1 MKLNPRKV
9 IAFAAIV
16 IVTAVSLT
24 ACLSGNN
31 ESSIAVS
38 TEQLS
43 VPTTQIVDKQAVI
56 KALKERLQIVGL
68 EGKVEKEFR
77 YTDAKWFGDKTF
89 AMTLNG
95 TFKTGFNIAD
105 ITVDNVVITEDN
117 EVIINTPDITLI
129 ALEIPYDKIVIDK
142 DVGALRKDFTEVDR
156 QLLYAKASAS
166 IRKQIEA
173 DVEVRKESEEA
184 SQHAIEAILTLIPQV
199 TKVTFN

>member
-16 IVTAVSLT
+16 IITAVSLT

-31 ESSIAVS
+31 ESSIAEVS
-38 TEQLS
+38 EQLS

-166 IRKQIEA
+166 IRKQIES

>member
-24 ACLSGNN
+24 SCLSGNN
-31 ESSIAVS
+31 ESSIAEVS
-38 TEQLS
+38 EQLS

-173 DVEVRKESEEA
+173 DVEVREESEEA

>member
-16 IVTAVSLT
+16 IVTAVSLA

-31 ESSIAVS
+31 ESSIAEVS
-38 TEQLS
+38 EQLS
-43 VPTTQIVDKQAVI
+43 VPTTQIIDKQAVI

-173 DVEVRKESEEA
+173 DVEVREESEEA